1 MTKADFVEKVYGLLA
16 EAGVLI
22 SRNADEFFSEL
33 ADINEHFRCGKS
45 PQECA
50 WYIIHN
56 REETDQGEAEFG

>member
-1 MTKADFVEKVYGLLA
+1 MTKAEFVERVHGLLA

-22 SRNADEFFSEL
+22 SRNTDEFFSEL
-33 ADINEHFRCGKS
+33 ADIREHYLNGKS
-45 PQECA
+45 PSECA